1 MPKSV
6 TVDLDEPVLEA
17 LDCAAERS
25 GRSRA
30 DIIAEAVRDYLETQR
45 WQIEKIEAGIAA
57 ADRGDF
63 ASEERSSGSS
73 ASMQRRNE
81 GCLDPAGD
89 ARSRGTEG
97 NLILCRDGLE

>member
-1 MPKSV
+1 MSKTV

-17 LDCAAERS
+17 LDRAAEQR

-30 DIIAEAVRDYLETQR
+30 DIIAEAVREYLETQR

-63 ASEERSSGSS
+63 ATEDELDRITRKY
-73 ASMQRRNE
+73 ASPE
-81 GCLDPAGD
+81 
-89 ARSRGTEG
+89 
-97 NLILCRDGLE
+97 

>member
-17 LDCAAERS
+17 LDRVAEHSARTRS
-25 GRSRA
+25 
-30 DIIAEAVRDYLETQR
+30 DIIAEVVRDYLETQR

-63 ASEERSSGSS
+63 ASENEIERIVDKYATQG
-73 ASMQRRNE
+73 
-81 GCLDPAGD
+81 
-89 ARSRGTEG
+89 
-97 NLILCRDGLE
+97 